1 MAKATDAINR
11 VILIEGGF
19 VNNPAD
25 KGGPTKYGITQAV
38 YDKFIGRK
46 STIDEIKNMPIGN
59 AVAIYKTNYWDKI
72 RGDEIKS
79 YAVAYSIFDQAV
91 NWGLGKAIKRTQRV
105 LNEPETG
112 TLTNSQLALLNSID
126 EQAFIDSYLEFAR
139 QAYLLTVASNPAYE
153 QFKKGWLNRVEKIR
167 TYVYS
172 KFQQALVNVAVTA
185 KENAM
190 PIGIISLVLI
200 GGIAYYLYNK
210 KESKPRLLA
219 EGM

>member
-38 YDKFIGRK
+38 YDKFIGRS

-59 AVAIYKTNYWDKI
+59 AIAIYKKNYWDKI
-72 RGDEIKS
+72 RGDEITS
-79 YAVAYSIFDQAV
+79 YAKAYAIFDQSV
-91 NWGLGKAIKRTQRV
+91 NWGLDKAIKRVQRV

-112 TLTNSQLALLNSID
+112 TLTNAQLVLLNSID
-126 EQAFIDSYLEFAR
+126 EQAFVDSYLEFAR

-153 QFKKGWLNRVEKIR
+153 QFKDGWLNRVEKIR

-172 KFQQALVNVAVTA
+172 KFQQVFTNAVITA
-185 KENAM
+185 KENAL
-190 PIGIISLVLI
+190 PIGLVAVIVIS
-200 GGIAYYLYNK
+200 GIAFYYYNK
-210 KESKPRLLA
+210 NKKPALMA
-219 EGM
+219 EGI

>member
-11 VILIEGGF
+11 VIYIEGGF

-46 STIDEIKNMPIGN
+46 SSIDEIKNMPIGN
-59 AVAIYKTNYWDKI
+59 AVAIYKKNYWDKI
-72 RGDEIKS
+72 RGDEINS
-79 YAVAYSIFDQAV
+79 YAVAYAIFDQAV
-91 NWGLGKAIKRTQRV
+91 NWGLDKAIKRTQRV

-112 TLTNSQLALLNSID
+112 TLTNAQLSLLNSVH

-153 QFKKGWLNRVEKIR
+153 QFKDGWLNRVEKIR

-172 KFQQALVNVAVTA
+172 KFQQVFTTAVVGA
-185 KENAM
+185 KENAI
-190 PIGIISLVLI
+190 PLSIILVSVLI
-200 GGIAYYLYNK
+200 VGYFIYKKGDENGNK
-210 KESKPRLLA
+210 PILA
-219 EGM
+219 I

>member
-1 MAKATDAINR
+1 MAKASDAINR
-11 VILIEGGF
+11 VIYIEGGF

-59 AVAIYKTNYWDKI
+59 AYQIYKKNYWDKV

-79 YAVAYSIFDQAV
+79 YAVAYAIFDQAV
-91 NWGLGKAIKRTQRV
+91 NWGLDKAIKRTQRV

-112 TLTNSQLALLNSID
+112 TLSDAQLSLLNSID

-139 QAYLLTVASNPAYE
+139 QAYLLTVASNPQYE
-153 QFKKGWLNRVEKIR
+153 QFKDGWLNRVEKIR
-167 TYVYS
+167 SYVYS
-172 KFQQALVNVAVTA
+172 RFQQVLSNVAVTA
-185 KENAM
+185 KENAF
-190 PIGIISLVLI
+190 PISMITLI
-200 GGIAYYLYNK
+200 AVGGIVYFYMNRNK
-210 KESKPRLLA
+210 SPKLIPQ
-219 EGM
+219 GN